1 MNIKSI
7 LKKNDVPKAKPGRKP
22 ISRALIED
30 FLVSE
35 AEAIEVD
42 CEGESPLKVYN
53 ALYQYS
59 RTKGSSRHIHFPI
72 EVRKNGDKVYIMR
85 ADEVKE

>member
-1 MNIKSI
+1 MNVKSI
-7 LKKNDVPKAKPGRKP
+7 LKKNDVPKAKPGRRAET
-22 ISRALIED
+22 RALVED
-30 FLVSE
+30 FLVSG

-59 RTKGSSRHIHFPI
+59 RMKGSPHHIHFPI
-72 EVRKNGDKVYIMR
+72 EVRKDGDKVYIMR